1 MPVKTNYYICLT
13 NNELFTLYTEEPILV
28 MYEKA
33 VENDEK
39 LLKLEKPEA
48 IEIDG
53 EMQDTFI
60 TIPLDSILY
69 VLEDA
74 KWKKLAHF
82 GN

>member
-1 MPVKTNYYICLT
+1 MLVKTNYHICLT
-13 NNELFTLYTEEPILV
+13 NNEYFNLYTEEPILV

-39 LLKLEKPEA
+39 LLKLEKPEE
-48 IEIDG
+48 IDIDG
-53 EMQDTFI
+53 EMQPTFI

-74 KWKKLAHF
+74 K
-82 GN
+82 

>member
-1 MPVKTNYYICLT
+1 MTTKTNYYICLT
-13 NNELFTLYTEEPILV
+13 NNELITISTETPILV

-39 LLKLEKPEA
+39 LLKLEKPET
-48 IEIDG
+48 IYIDG
-53 EMQDTFI
+53 EKQYIFI

-74 KWKKLAHF
+74 K
-82 GN
+82 

>member
-1 MPVKTNYYICLT
+1 MTTKTNYYICLT
-13 NNELFTLYTEEPILV
+13 NNELFNLYTEEPILV
-28 MYEKA
+28 MYEEA

-39 LLKLEKPEA
+39 LLKLDKVED

-53 EMQDTFI
+53 EMQPTFI

-74 KWKKLAHF
+74 K
-82 GN
+82 

>member
-1 MPVKTNYYICLT
+1 MTVKTNYYICLT

-74 KWKKLAHF
+74 KC
-82 GN
+82 

>member
-1 MPVKTNYYICLT
+1 MTVKTNYVICLA
-13 NNELFTLYTEEPILV
+13 NNEVFNLYTETPILV
-28 MYEKA
+28 LYEQA

-39 LLKLEKPEA
+39 LLKLEKAED

-53 EMQDTFI
+53 EMQPTFI

-74 KWKKLAHF
+74 K
-82 GN
+82 

>member
-1 MPVKTNYYICLT
+1 MTTKTNYYICLT
-13 NNELFTLYTEEPILV
+13 NNELITISTETPILV

-39 LLKLEKPEA
+39 LLKLEKPEV
-48 IEIDG
+48 IDIDG
-53 EMQDTFI
+53 EMQYTFI

-74 KWKKLAHF
+74 
-82 GN
+82 N

>member
-1 MPVKTNYYICLT
+1 MTVKTNYHICLT
-13 NNELFTLYTEEPILV
+13 NNEYFNLYTEEPIIV
-28 MYEKA
+28 MYEQA

-39 LLKLEKPEA
+39 LLKLEKAEA

-53 EMQDTFI
+53 KMEDTFI

-74 KWKKLAHF
+74 
-82 GN
+82 N

>member
-1 MPVKTNYYICLT
+1 MTTKTNYYICLT

-74 KWKKLAHF
+74 K
-82 GN
+82 

>member
-1 MPVKTNYYICLT
+1 MTIKTNYHICLT
-13 NNELFTLYTEEPILV
+13 NNEYFNLYTEEPILV
-28 MYEKA
+28 MYEQA

-48 IEIDG
+48 IDIDG

-74 KWKKLAHF
+74 K
-82 GN
+82 

>member
-1 MPVKTNYYICLT
+1 MTTKTNYYICLT
-13 NNELFTLYTEEPILV
+13 NNELFNLYTEEPILV
-28 MYEKA
+28 MYEQA

-39 LLKLEKPEA
+39 LLKLEKPED

-53 EMQDTFI
+53 EMQPTFI

-74 KWKKLAHF
+74 K
-82 GN
+82 

>member
-1 MPVKTNYYICLT
+1 MTTKTNYYICLT

-39 LLKLEKPEA
+39 LLKLEKPED

-53 EMQDTFI
+53 EIQPTFI

-69 VLEDA
+69 ILEDA
-74 KWKKLAHF
+74 
-82 GN
+82 

>member
-1 MPVKTNYYICLT
+1 MTIKTDYIITLT
-13 NNELFTLYTEEPILV
+13 NNEVLNLYTEEPILV

-48 IEIDG
+48 LEIDG
-53 EMQDTFI
+53 EMQYTFI
-60 TIPLDSILY
+60 TIPIDSILY

-74 KWKKLAHF
+74 
-82 GN
+82 N

>member
-1 MPVKTNYYICLT
+1 MLVKTNYHICLT
-13 NNELFTLYTEEPILV
+13 NNEYFNLYTEEPILV

-39 LLKLEKPEA
+39 LLKFEKPEE
-48 IEIDG
+48 IDIDG
-53 EMQDTFI
+53 EMQPTFI

-74 KWKKLAHF
+74 K
-82 GN
+82 

>member
-1 MPVKTNYYICLT
+1 MTTKTNYHICLT
-13 NNELFTLYTEEPILV
+13 NNEYFNIYTEEPILV
-28 MYEKA
+28 MYEQA

-39 LLKLEKPEA
+39 LLKLEKAED

-53 EMQDTFI
+53 EMQPSFI

-74 KWKKLAHF
+74 K
-82 GN
+82 

>member
-13 NNELFTLYTEEPILV
+13 NNELFSLYTEEPILV

-74 KWKKLAHF
+74 K
-82 GN
+82 

>member
-1 MPVKTNYYICLT
+1 MTTKTNYYICLT
-13 NNELFTLYTEEPILV
+13 NNELFNLYTEEPILV
-28 MYEKA
+28 MYEQA

-39 LLKLEKPEA
+39 LLKLEKQED

-53 EMQDTFI
+53 EMQPTFI

-74 KWKKLAHF
+74 
-82 GN
+82 

>member
-1 MPVKTNYYICLT
+1 MTTKTNYYICLT

-28 MYEKA
+28 IYEKA
-33 VENDEK
+33 VENGEK

-74 KWKKLAHF
+74 K
-82 GN
+82 

>member
-1 MPVKTNYYICLT
+1 MTVKTNYHICLT
-13 NNELFTLYTEEPILV
+13 NNEYFNLYTEEPILV
-28 MYEKA
+28 MYEQA

-39 LLKLEKPEA
+39 LLKLDKAED

-53 EMQDTFI
+53 EMQPTFI

-74 KWKKLAHF
+74 
-82 GN
+82 

>member
-1 MPVKTNYYICLT
+1 MTTKTNYYICLT
-13 NNELFTLYTEEPILV
+13 NNELITISTETPILV
-28 MYEKA
+28 MYEQA

-53 EMQDTFI
+53 EMQSTFI

-74 KWKKLAHF
+74 K
-82 GN
+82 

>member
-1 MPVKTNYYICLT
+1 MTVKTNYYICLT
-13 NNELFTLYTEEPILV
+13 NNEYFNLYTEEPILV
-28 MYEKA
+28 MYERA

-74 KWKKLAHF
+74 
-82 GN
+82 

>member
-1 MPVKTNYYICLT
+1 MTTKTNYYICLT
-13 NNELFTLYTEEPILV
+13 NNEVFNLYTEEPILV
-28 MYEKA
+28 MYEQA

-39 LLKLEKPEA
+39 LLKLEKAED

-53 EMQDTFI
+53 EMQPTFI

-74 KWKKLAHF
+74 K
-82 GN
+82 

>member
-1 MPVKTNYYICLT
+1 MTTKTNYYICLT

-39 LLKLEKPEA
+39 LLKLDKPED

-53 EMQDTFI
+53 EMQPTFI

-74 KWKKLAHF
+74 
-82 GN
+82 

>member
-1 MPVKTNYYICLT
+1 MPVKTNYHICLT
-13 NNELFTLYTEEPILV
+13 NNEYFNLYTEEPILV
-28 MYEKA
+28 MYEQA

-74 KWKKLAHF
+74 K
-82 GN
+82 

>member
-1 MPVKTNYYICLT
+1 MTTKTNYYICLT

-74 KWKKLAHF
+74 
-82 GN
+82 

>member
-1 MPVKTNYYICLT
+1 MTTKTNYYICLT

-33 VENDEK
+33 VENGEK

-74 KWKKLAHF
+74 K
-82 GN
+82 

>member
-1 MPVKTNYYICLT
+1 MTTKTNYHICLT
-13 NNELFTLYTEEPILV
+13 NNEYFNLYTEEPILV
-28 MYEKA
+28 MYEQA

-39 LLKLEKPEA
+39 LLKLEKAEA

-53 EMQDTFI
+53 EMEDTFI

-74 KWKKLAHF
+74 K
-82 GN
+82 

>member
-1 MPVKTNYYICLT
+1 MTVKTNYYICLT
-13 NNELFTLYTEEPILV
+13 NNEIFNLTTEEPILV
-28 MYEKA
+28 MYEEA

-39 LLKLEKPEA
+39 LLKLEKPED

-53 EMQDTFI
+53 EMQPTFI

-74 KWKKLAHF
+74 K
-82 GN
+82 

>member
-1 MPVKTNYYICLT
+1 MTTKTNYYICLT

-39 LLKLEKPEA
+39 LLKLEKPEV

-53 EMQDTFI
+53 EMQPTFI

-74 KWKKLAHF
+74 
-82 GN
+82 N